1 MAIASGIGGIIQTFS
16 SGSVSYKS
24 HTFTSSGV
32 FEYTGSATGKVT
44 ASILIVGGGAGG
56 SIGIAG
62 TSVYYTAGNGGGAG
76 GLIYSASFII
86 SPLSGSISGSGQFA
100 SGSIAEPLTGSRGK
114 WNIIVGNGG
123 LGGNLERDATNG
135 ENSYLYSGSLSL
147 TASYGARGGIDT
159 NTNPGASGGGSNP
172 TGSKAEF
179 GDQGKDGGNQTGKS
193 GAGGGGA
200 LSAGSNSNPQS
211 DALFTTWVGGNG
223 GTGMGLTIRT
233 GSLEYYSGG
242 GAGGGNLNYGKAAG
256 GLGGSGVGGDGGQG
270 PRGKGS
276 DGVTNTGAGGG
287 GGAISEQSANWGNG
301 GNGGSGVVIITYQTG
316 SL

>member
-1 MAIASGIGGIIQTFS
+1 M
-16 SGSVSYKS
+16 
-24 HTFTSSGV
+24 
-32 FEYTGSATGKVT
+32 
-44 ASILIVGGGAGG
+44 
-56 SIGIAG
+56 
-62 TSVYYTAGNGGGAG
+62 
-76 GLIYSASFII
+76 
-86 SPLSGSISGSGQFA
+86 
-100 SGSIAEPLTGSRGK
+100 
-114 WNIIVGNGG
+114 
-123 LGGNLERDATNG
+123 
-135 ENSYLYSGSLSL
+135 
-147 TASYGARGGIDT
+147 GGIDT

-223 GTGMGLTIRT
+223 GTGMGLTIRN

-256 GLGGSGVGGDGGQG
+256 GLGGSSVGGDGGQG

-301 GNGGSGVVIITYQTG
+301 GNGGSGVIIITYNT
-316 SL
+316 SSFI